1 MKCKRG
7 NTAVLVVDYQE
18 KLIPAICNKDT
29 LIPRTRILLEGLREL
44 GVPIIISEQYPKG
57 LGATLP
63 EIQEAAGEAKAYAKT
78 SFSCWDNEELR
89 AAIDA
94 TGCDTILVCGT
105 ETHIC
110 VLQSA
115 IDMVEAGKQVLIV
128 EDCVGSRFPHDI
140 EVGLR
145 RAEQEGVR
153 ISTTE
158 TVLFEMLR
166 FSGTP
171 EFKVISKLIK

>member
-1 MKCKRG
+1 MKCKRDD
-7 NTAVLVVDYQE
+7 TAVLVVDYQE

-29 LIPRTRILLEGLREL
+29 LIPRTRILLEGLRQM

-57 LGATLP
+57 LGATVS
-63 EIQEAAGEAKAYAKT
+63 EVREAAGDAKAYPKT

-89 AAIDA
+89 EAINA
-94 TGCDTILVCGT
+94 TGCKNILVCGT

-115 IDMVEAGKQVLIV
+115 IDMVEAGKHVLIV
-128 EDCVGSRFPHDI
+128 EDCVGSRFPHDK

-145 RAEQEGVR
+145 RAEQEGIR
-153 ISTTE
+153 TSTTE

-171 EFKVISKLIK
+171 EFKTISQLIK

>member
-1 MKCKRG
+1 MKCKRDD
-7 NTAVLVVDYQE
+7 TAVLVVDYQE
-18 KLIPAICNKDT
+18 KLIPAICNKEK
-29 LIPRTRILLEGLREL
+29 LIPRTRILLEGLRQL

-63 EIQEAAGEAKAYAKT
+63 EIREAAGDAKAYAKT
-78 SFSCWDNEELR
+78 SFSCWDNEGLR
-89 AAIDA
+89 EAIDA
-94 TGCDTILVCGT
+94 TGCRNILVCGT

-166 FSGTP
+166 AAGTP
-171 EFKVISKLIK
+171 KFKAISRLIK

>member
-1 MKCKRG
+1 MKCKR
-7 NTAVLVVDYQE
+7 NDTAVLVVDYQE
-18 KLIPAICNKDT
+18 KLIPAICNKDS
-29 LIPRTRILLEGLREL
+29 LIPRTQILLKGLREL
-44 GVPIIISEQYPKG
+44 GVPIILSEQYPKG
-57 LGATLP
+57 LGATVP
-63 EIQEAAGEAKAYAKT
+63 EIREAAGDATAYPKT
-78 SFSCWDNEELR
+78 SFSCWDDEGLR
-89 AAIDA
+89 NAINA
-94 TGCDTILVCGT
+94 TGCSTVLVCGT

-115 IDMVEAGKQVLIV
+115 IDMVAAGKQVLIV

-145 RAEQEGVR
+145 RAEEEGVR

-166 FSGTP
+166 FSGSP